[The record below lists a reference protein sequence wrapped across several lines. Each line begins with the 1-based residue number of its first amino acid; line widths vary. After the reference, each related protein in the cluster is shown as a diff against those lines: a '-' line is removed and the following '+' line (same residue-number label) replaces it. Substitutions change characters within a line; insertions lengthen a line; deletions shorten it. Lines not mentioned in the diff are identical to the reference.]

1 VKVQIDRLWLRS
13 FSEQSIN
20 DQEDDGADGGDE
32 NPAEVE
38 RFDLPE
44 TDEAAQ
50 KTADNRA
57 GDANENRD
65 KDPAWVFPGHD
76 KLCESPG
83 DEAQKNPGENAHA
96 QFLGQIR
103 RAGKDLFCAVYSG
116 RRCQRQPEINRISY
130 CELRFSSEFDG
141 DAVRLEDF
149 LRYS

>member
-1 VKVQIDRLWLRS
+1 MTNKVPVWLGS

-38 RFDLPE
+38 RLDLPE

-50 KTADNRA
+50 KTADDRA
-57 GDANENRD
+57 GDADEDRD

-83 DEAQKNPGENAHA
+83 DEAQKDPGENAHA
-96 QFLGQIR
+96 QFLGLNRRTGKEWFGIWSQIEA
-103 RAGKDLFCAVYSG
+103 RALIADEKL
-116 RRCQRQPEINRISY
+116 
-130 CELRFSSEFDG
+130 
-141 DAVRLEDF
+141 
-149 LRYS
+149 

>member
-1 VKVQIDRLWLRS
+1 MGTSSKKVQIDRLWLRS

-38 RFDLPE
+38 RLDLPE

-50 KTADNRA
+50 KTADDRA
-57 GDANENRD
+57 GDANEDRD

-103 RAGKDLFCAVYSG
+103 RAGKDLFCTVHSG
-116 RRCQRQPEINRISY
+116 RRCQRQPEINRII
-130 CELRFSSEFDG
+130 
-141 DAVRLEDF
+141 
-149 LRYS
+149 

>member
-1 VKVQIDRLWLRS
+1 MATL

-20 DQEDDGADGGDE
+20 DQEDNGADGGDE

-38 RFDLPE
+38 RFDFPE
-44 TDEAAQ
+44 TNEAAQ

-83 DEAQKNPGENAHA
+83 DEAQKNPGEKPMLVFWTNSA
-96 QFLGQIR
+96 R
-103 RAGKDLFCAVYSG
+103 RKGFILRSLFWTA
-116 RRCQRQPEINRISY
+116 CQRQPEINRISY